1 MARLID
7 KIEERERQT
16 EAKAPA
22 EKKAPVV
29 VRMTEQ
35 TKSSSGKDKQISA
48 KVNSETYAAF
58 TEINRALG
66 MSNNSALNMIIAD
79 YVREKR
85 YVLEDIK

>member
-7 KIEERERQT
+7 KIEERERQ
-16 EAKAPA
+16 
-22 EKKAPVV
+22 
-29 VRMTEQ
+29 
-35 TKSSSGKDKQISA
+35 QISA
-48 KVNSETYAAF
+48 KVNSKTYAAF